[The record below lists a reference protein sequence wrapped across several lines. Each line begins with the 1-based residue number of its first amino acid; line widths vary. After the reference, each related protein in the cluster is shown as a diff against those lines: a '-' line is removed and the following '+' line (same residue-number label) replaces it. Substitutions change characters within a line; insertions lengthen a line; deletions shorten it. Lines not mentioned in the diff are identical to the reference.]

1 MVTKPKGAQMKPQ
14 IHEQLHALEDD
25 IIQTA
30 GLLKALHTLD
40 CDDGAVIAQIQALK
54 NQFGLLEQNFYKL
67 WKELASHDNRS

>member
-30 GLLKALHTLD
+30 GLLKALQALD
-40 CDDGAVIAQIQALK
+40 CDDAALIAQIQALDK
-54 NQFGLLEQNFYKL
+54 QFQSLEQTFYKL